1 MARITTTDCEHIVP
15 NRFELVV
22 LAAAR
27 ARELLRGDE
36 PGVLADGDR
45 PPVIALRE
53 IAAQKL
59 DLIELRQR
67 LLRRWLDGAE
77 KDGKPETSVRNRMGR
92 RAMYHH
98 EGSQGGLIPKF
109 ASSRTVV
116 PRTENATK
124 SMVVSATARNLRSL
138 LTPPKGKEET

>member
-1 MARITTTDCEHIVP
+1 MARITTTDCERFVP

-22 LAAAR
+22 LGAAR

-36 PGVLADGDR
+36 PRVPADGDR

-77 KDGKPETSVRNRMGR
+77 KDEKPEASVRIGPSCNVV
-92 RAMYHH
+92 Y
-98 EGSQGGLIPKF
+98 GL
-109 ASSRTVV
+109 TG
-116 PRTENATK
+116 TT
-124 SMVVSATARNLRSL
+124 
-138 LTPPKGKEET
+138 

>member
-1 MARITTTDCEHIVP
+1 MARITTTDRERFVP

-22 LAAAR
+22 LGAAR

-36 PGVLADGDR
+36 PRVPANGDR

-77 KDGKPETSVRNRMGR
+77 KDAKPEASVRIGP
-92 RAMYHH
+92 
-98 EGSQGGLIPKF
+98 SCD
-109 ASSRTVV
+109 VV
-116 PRTENATK
+116 YR
-124 SMVVSATARNLRSL
+124 
-138 LTPPKGKEET
+138 LTGTT